1 MMNLFE
7 LLAATDIKLNQSNLN
22 LSGAPREVGSDQV
35 AAILGT
41 VYFIAGIVAVIVI
54 IIGGIRYASSNGDS
68 AGVQSGKNTILYAV
82 VGLIVV
88 IMAAAI
94 TNYVITNVAK

>member
-1 MMNLFE
+1 MKVLDI
-7 LLAATDIKLNQSNLN
+7 LAQTQIKLNQSDLN
-22 LSGAPREVGSDQV
+22 LAGAPREVGSSQI
-35 AAILGT
+35 ATILGT

-82 VGLIVV
+82 VGLIVI

>member
-1 MMNLFE
+1 MSIFE
-7 LLAATDIKLNQSNLN
+7 IFAETEIKLNQSNLN
-22 LSGAPREVGSDQV
+22 LSGAPREVGSSQI

-41 VYFIAGIVAVIVI
+41 AYLIAGIVAVIVI
-54 IIGGIRYASSNGDS
+54 IVGGIRYASSNGDS

-94 TNYVITNVAK
+94 TNFVIERIGK